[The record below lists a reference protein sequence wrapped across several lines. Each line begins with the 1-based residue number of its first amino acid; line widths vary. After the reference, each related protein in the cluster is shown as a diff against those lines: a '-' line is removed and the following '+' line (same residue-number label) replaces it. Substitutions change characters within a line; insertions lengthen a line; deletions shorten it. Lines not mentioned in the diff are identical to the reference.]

1 MEAIGKMHGLEL
13 CNANADWVFLLDNGK
28 TANVSHAGM
37 VICSN
42 TSIRNGRYRSVL
54 AVHPTLSSR
63 LISRLLL

>member
-13 CNANADWVFLLDNGK
+13 CNANADCVFLHDNGK
-28 TANVSHAGM
+28 TANLSHAGM
-37 VICSN
+37 VLCSN
-42 TSIRNGRYRSVL
+42 TSIRNGHFGSVL